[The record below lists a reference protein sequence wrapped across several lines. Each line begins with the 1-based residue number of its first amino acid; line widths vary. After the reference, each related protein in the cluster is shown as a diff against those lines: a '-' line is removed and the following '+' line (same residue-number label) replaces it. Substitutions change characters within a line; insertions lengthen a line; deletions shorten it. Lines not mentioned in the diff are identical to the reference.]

1 MGGEWEGEDVCVCRG
16 GGGRISI
23 RQDLM
28 LSFISHINKGGFFYA
43 NVPNDHFD

>member
-1 MGGEWEGEDVCVCRG
+1 MGEDVCVCRE
-16 GGGRISI
+16 GGRISI

-28 LSFISHINKGGFFYA
+28 LSFISHINKGVFYA